1 MEVDYIK
8 NRGTLMK
15 VKVGELEDEMKVIK
29 VCPTFV
35 EYVLYVQ
42 DNTGEYALEYDLCLL
57 ACFLDID
64 IYVFSPRDDTND
76 DDLQNNRHSVDY
88 YCKVSPYGRQ
98 NTQNYTDKY
107 ITVVRNGAHYEPA
120 MSTAGGCVWLLSDH
134 MKQLADEYMN
144 QDTAVRVNELD
155 TFCEIDALPRL
166 SGQRQR
172 AQKGDI
178 IRMRDIFHM
187 SPGEYFTDPILNG
200 FFQILNY
207 SYKNTMDF
215 ANTFFLDSARIKDY
229 AQHYVSV
236 HMRTRIEN
244 KSIFDLENYFV
255 LNHIHSD
262 HWGIIHVSL
271 NEKSI
276 ICYDGY
282 HMDQEQK
289 YEEVK
294 KCLNI
299 LARSLNVTE
308 YIDYPW
314 PNKVIDNQL
323 YPKQNDG
330 WNCGTLVAV
339 YAYHITVNGYLPKAT
354 QNEEYL
360 YLFRKFMFACFE
372 ETKNKGVPTLAALI

>member
-1 MEVDYIK
+1 
-8 NRGTLMK
+8 
-15 VKVGELEDEMKVIK
+15 
-29 VCPTFV
+29 
-35 EYVLYVQ
+35 
-42 DNTGEYALEYDLCLL
+42 
-57 ACFLDID
+57 
-64 IYVFSPRDDTND
+64 
-76 DDLQNNRHSVDY
+76 
-88 YCKVSPYGRQ
+88 
-98 NTQNYTDKY
+98 
-107 ITVVRNGAHYEPA
+107 
-120 MSTAGGCVWLLSDH
+120 
-134 MKQLADEYMN
+134 
-144 QDTAVRVNELD
+144 
-155 TFCEIDALPRL
+155 
-166 SGQRQR
+166 
-172 AQKGDI
+172 
-178 IRMRDIFHM
+178 
-187 SPGEYFTDPILNG
+187 
-200 FFQILNY
+200 
-207 SYKNTMDF
+207 MDF
-215 ANTFFLDSARIKDY
+215 ANSFFLDSVREKHYARNY
-229 AQHYVSV
+229 TSLR
-236 HMRTRIEN
+236 MRTRIED

-255 LNHIHSD
+255 LNHIPPE

-276 ICYDGY
+276 TCYDGY